1 MLFPMRRTSKAS
13 LPNIDQVAKEV
24 SPKQHLMQERENN
37 FLKKENENEFCIWWI
52 FFENWHADACHKNKI
67 HQQ

>member
-24 SPKQHLMQERENN
+24 SPKQHLIQERENN
-37 FLKKENENEFCIWWI
+37 FLKKENENEFCI
-52 FFENWHADACHKNKI
+52 
-67 HQQ
+67 